1 MSNITTPDATSIRD
15 LTMISWW
22 IGIFLI
28 CALLTGCGGKKAKL
42 APSPAPPQ
50 DYAQE
55 EAVVEQEEPL
65 TEQLSE
71 KRLEE
76 LLAKSGLKKEDA
88 ALEAELKK
96 WDQALKTDMPVP
108 INKQVKAYLVYFS
121 TERKGVISKYLSR
134 STRYLPMIREVFQE
148 YGLPEDLAY
157 LAMIESGFNPYAY
170 SHAHAGG
177 MWQFIQGTGRRYGL
191 AINNY
196 VDERRD
202 PVKATH
208 AAAKYLLD
216 LYKQFGSWYL
226 AAASYNC
233 GEGRVQREI
242 QSSNH
247 KNFWELSDN
256 QCLPTETK
264 NYVPQMI
271 AATIIAKNPNKFGFT
286 KVPYLP
292 PLQYETVKVNEPTSL
307 RAASMACNVPPEEI
321 EMLNP
326 ELRRGT
332 TPPDQPQY
340 VLNIPKQAKEMFA
353 RHIQH
358 ARIEAPAVASAPVQ
372 TASISYARRYP
383 KKEAAGS
390 SSNSNSNNSSSGSG
404 SKEVKSSRPTGKAAS
419 RTAQSAK
426 DRSTQT
432 AQSAKDRGTQK
443 AQAAKGKAE
452 AGRASAP
459 EVQVGS
465 MLGGGKTSL
474 AAKNSRA
481 AAQDKTGKKGAPAAA
496 KKSNKKESKKKP
508 ANQSSLKE
516 KRTRVAAKGAAP
528 PKASASATST
538 KKVTPRKKTPAVRTA
553 AGPRPGSS

>member
-1 MSNITTPDATSIRD
+1 MGEARTSGSWMSHITTQDATSIRD

-42 APSPAPPQ
+42 APPPGPPQ

-55 EAVVEQEEPL
+55 EAVVEKEEPL

-96 WDQALKTDMPVP
+96 WDQALKIDMPVP

-134 STRYLPMIREVFQE
+134 STRYLPLIREIFQE

-157 LAMIESGFNPYAY
+157 IAMIESGFNPYAY

-256 QCLPTETK
+256 QRLPTETK

-271 AATIIAKNPNKFGFT
+271 AATIIAKNPKKFGFT

-292 PLQYETVKVNEPTSL
+292 SLQYETVKVTEPTSI
-307 RAASMACNVPPEEI
+307 RAASLACNVPVEEI

-326 ELRRGT
+326 ELRRGM

-358 ARIEAPAVASAPVQ
+358 ARIEASAVASAPVQ
-372 TASISYARRYP
+372 TASISYARRSP
-383 KKEAAGS
+383 GKEAAGS
-390 SSNSNSNNSSSGSG
+390 SSNNSS
-404 SKEVKSSRPTGKAAS
+404 SKEVKSSRATGKAAS

-426 DRSTQT
+426 TPSPPKTQV
-432 AQSAKDRGTQK
+432 
-443 AQAAKGKAE
+443 AKGKAE
-452 AGRASAP
+452 SNKAAKP
-459 EVQVGS
+459 EVQTGS
-465 MLGGGKTSL
+465 ILGGGKTSQAAKTSL
-474 AAKNSRA
+474 AASK
-481 AAQDKTGKKGAPAAA
+481 DKSSKKGAPAAA
-496 KKSNKKESKKKP
+496 KKSKKKDSKKKD
-508 ANQSSLKE
+508 ANQSSLKD
-516 KRTRVAAKGAAP
+516 KKTKTAAKGAAP

-538 KKVTPRKKTPAVRTA
+538 KKSTPRKKTPAVRTA